1 MPSFAQSVTLLR
13 KNKRAIVDAFKAIGF
28 DLGSDYE
35 NIKASD
41 FPSLVY
47 RSCGLYDICLA
58 CAKGSDKYYFTQNE
72 WEVLS
77 ATEQQQ
83 YVKRGLRVRA
93 DGKSFIIASTDL
105 PAEIWGK
112 NGIDVKWLDN
122 NGISSVYRTYESKYQ
137 SDKIVEQF
145 GENLPCAALSAIRY
159 KAFNAGDNSGIA
171 DATEWALPA
180 MGILCLIGKYIKEI
194 NIAFSR
200 FWASEPKLSRNA
212 EYWSSNETDANNAC
226 CVKMTSGLPM
236 VKMKST
242 RLSVRPVAAE

>member
-58 CAKGSDKYYFTQNE
+58 CVKGSDKYYFTQNE
-72 WEVLS
+72 WDNIS

-93 DGKSFIIASTDL
+93 DGESFIIASTDIS
-105 PAEIWGK
+105 AEVWGK
-112 NGIDVKWLDN
+112 SGVDVKWLDN
-122 NGISSVYRTYESKYQ
+122 LYTELIYKKYDSRGQ
-137 SDKIVEQF
+137 SDKIVAQYGDGF
-145 GENLPCAALSAIRY
+145 SYAALSATRY
-159 KAFNAGDNSGIA
+159 QAFNAEDNHGVA
-171 DATEWALPA
+171 DATKWALPA
-180 MGILCLIGKYIKEI
+180 TGILCLMNKYMKEI
-194 NIAFSR
+194 NEAFSY
-200 FWASEPKLSRNA
+200 FFASAPILLQTS
-212 EYWSSNETDANNAC
+212 EYWSSNESSANYAC
-226 CVKMTSGLPM
+226 IVSMELGVPLEKDKNKIFP
-236 VKMKST
+236 
-242 RLSVRPVAAE
+242 VRPIAAE